1 MGTAYQQGFTV
12 RHGQQGRS
20 RRPGGLF
27 DQHPISVKETATTV
41 TVVAAATDLSA
52 NLTSETSVAANA
64 GENGYKTYNARY
76 LHVLVRSDGTTD
88 PAEDV
93 YVYGYNY
100 NFGEWAPLL
109 AQNKDGTFTQM
120 EAVTSTT
127 DDAPLHYIFEIA
139 GVDRVAFVHGGTGAL
154 GDITCKAAANTF

>member
-27 DQHPISVKETATTV
+27 DQHPISVKESATTV
-41 TVVAAATDLSA
+41 TVVAAAGGDLSA
-52 NLTSETSVAANA
+52 NLTSETGVAANA

-76 LHVLVRSDGTTD
+76 LHVLVKSDGTD
-88 PAEDV
+88 AEDV
-93 YVYGYNY
+93 YIYGYNY

-120 EAVTSTT
+120 EAVCSTT
-127 DDAPLHYIFEIA
+127 DTAPLHYIFEIA
-139 GVDRVAFVHGGTGAL
+139 GVDRVAFVHGGTGEL
-154 GDITCKAAANTF
+154 SDITCKAAANTF

>member
-76 LHVLVRSDGTTD
+76 LHVLVKSDGAD
-88 PAEDV
+88 AEDV
-93 YVYGYNY
+93 YIYGYNY
-100 NFGEWAPLL
+100 NFGEWAPLMTSDG
-109 AQNKDGTFTQM
+109 DGTFTALALSSGSGGQVKQYIVDISG
-120 EAVTSTT
+120 ADRLAFVKTSGTT
-127 DDAPLHYIFEIA
+127 ASITC
-139 GVDRVAFVHGGTGAL
+139 RVAM
-154 GDITCKAAANTF
+154 NTF